1 MSGPRATYFGED
13 FQRNWASGALP
24 VLHSMGCT
32 HLLPPDNVSYELPIK
47 VLSPLARLSYLHGS
61 GELIEMLQA
70 VHPRPWTDWDEVGDI
85 LYSIMRI
92 FCGNDFRLAHISAAS
107 DAIRAGGDV
116 ATHTKIIKK
125 AVSDIKVKDAFKGHE
140 RKPQREA
147 MVAEMTRQLSY
158 LRNHYFG
165 LITAVIEAGA
175 PQEISNQVESIVAGL
190 LRGEYSDILWEFD
203 LDTFLRY
210 LRPAVGARIRGL
222 LRAGRE
228 VDSAFESYTRDT
240 TSQ

>member
-1 MSGPRATYFGED
+1 MSDPRATHFDED
-13 FQRNWASGALP
+13 FQRNWANGALP
-24 VLHSMGCT
+24 VLRSMGCT
-32 HLLPPDNVSYELPIK
+32 HLLPPGNISYEPPMN
-47 VLSPLARLSYLHGS
+47 VLIPLARLSYVRGPS
-61 GELIEMLQA
+61 ELVEILQT
-70 VHPRPWTDWDEVGDI
+70 VHPRPWTNWDEVGDT
-85 LYSIMRI
+85 LDSIMRI
-92 FCGNDFRLAHISAAS
+92 LCRDGFCLAHISAAS

-125 AVSDIKVKDAFKGHE
+125 AVSDIKVKDALKKHE
-140 RKPQREA
+140 RKPQRE
-147 MVAEMTRQLSY
+147 VVFDDMTRQLSY

-175 PQEISNQVESIVAGL
+175 PQEISNQVESIFSGL
-190 LRGEYSDILWEFD
+190 LRGEYNDMIWRFD

-228 VDSAFESYTRDT
+228 VDSAFESLHR
-240 TSQ
+240 